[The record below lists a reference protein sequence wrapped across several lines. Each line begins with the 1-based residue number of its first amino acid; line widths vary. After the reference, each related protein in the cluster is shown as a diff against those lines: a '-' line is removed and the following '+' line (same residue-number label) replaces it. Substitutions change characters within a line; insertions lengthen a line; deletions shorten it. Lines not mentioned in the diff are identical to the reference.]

1 MAQDDP
7 PAVQWTLLCKPQTVV
22 HHYRGYPLCVCVC
35 VLKHVHSLYLPLQEI
50 DANRLLVPAGE
61 HALTVALN
69 HAALSHRPVPH
80 DHHLDG
86 HLHILLQHLAA
97 MLRGEIE
104 RCSQFTRL
112 FLASASPAFG

>member
-1 MAQDDP
+1 MIH
-7 PAVQWTLLCKPQTVV
+7 LLSNGPSSVNHRQLYTTTGGI
-22 HHYRGYPLCVCVC
+22 HCVCVC